1 MLTIQQQGEAILADV
16 MQDENVVKLMK
27 TFDKKQGMVDTGLVY
42 EDGKKVKVTKGM
54 RMALV
59 MHGMNKDNLR
69 HMVYGGVTMPNMDL
83 YLKGDKKGLMKPQWS
98 CTDLKKQMR
107 RIIIR
112 FLLIRTM

>member
-1 MLTIQQQGEAILADV
+1 
-16 MQDENVVKLMK
+16 
-27 TFDKKQGMVDTGLVY
+27 
-42 EDGKKVKVTKGM
+42 
-54 RMALV
+54 MALV

-83 YLKGDKKGLMKPQWS
+83 YLKGDKKGAYDKTKLAKGVTSAKIQAMEDAMSPEEKKVLHAFKKLFHEYTGS
-98 CTDLKKQMR
+98 VINETSMELYGFKKQMR